1 MMVLTWNISISPLS
15 ESSIV
20 VIAAQT
26 RCSIQPLTTLVCRI
40 TAAATKRGRF
50 PIDHDFTTFPLAGEE
65 RAISKVGTTY
75 PAAIYA
81 GAVVTFVNL
90 EQFIMFHHIAIVV
103 QAVTGTF
110 FRFGLCRY
118 SFCSCCFSRR
128 YFCISFTL
136 LTIEF
141 FKFCSNLTSFTQE
154 GFVTCF
160 DSTFATLIPSDFCS
174 KVTNS
179 AAKTF

>member
-1 MMVLTWNISISPLS
+1 MVLTWNISTSPLS
-15 ESSIV
+15 ESSVV

-26 RCSIQPLTTLVCRI
+26 RWSIQPPAILVCRI
-40 TAAATKRGRF
+40 TAAATKRGRCQI

-81 GAVVTFVNL
+81 GAVVTLVNF

-110 FRFGLCRY
+110 FRFCSRLDSGS

-128 YFCISFTL
+128 
-136 LTIEF
+136 
-141 FKFCSNLTSFTQE
+141 
-154 GFVTCF
+154 
-160 DSTFATLIPSDFCS
+160 
-174 KVTNS
+174 
-179 AAKTF
+179 

>member
-1 MMVLTWNISISPLS
+1 MVLTWNISMSSLC

-26 RCSIQPLTTLVCRI
+26 RCSIQPLAMLVCRI
-40 TAAATKRGRF
+40 TAPATKRGRF
-50 PIDHDFTTFPLAGEE
+50 PIDYNLTTLPLAGEE
-65 RAISKVGTTY
+65 RAISKVGATF

-81 GAVVTFVNL
+81 PAVVTLVNL
-90 EQFIMFHHIAIVV
+90 EQIIMFHHIAIVV

-128 YFCISFTL
+128 
-136 LTIEF
+136 
-141 FKFCSNLTSFTQE
+141 
-154 GFVTCF
+154 
-160 DSTFATLIPSDFCS
+160 
-174 KVTNS
+174 
-179 AAKTF
+179 